1 MQYVLD
7 AYSHGWKREDYDA
20 VGLAM
25 EAWRGEGQHD
35 NLRADRLKKHRDWA
49 RRKDV
54 QKQGKLAARIRGELV
69 AIATFVKRHGVEIRK
84 LLKLDSTSDEPTAAV
99 DEIRKLH
106 ADLKAERE
114 KTDAL
119 TVEKRRADDSRRQ
132 AKHRLAKKVGGVKE
146 ARRDEKA
153 KATY

>member
-99 DEIRKLH
+99 DEIRQLH

-114 KTDAL
+114 KT
-119 TVEKRRADDSRRQ
+119 ER
-132 AKHRLAKKVGGVKE
+132 
-146 ARRDEKA
+146 
-153 KATY
+153 

>member
-1 MQYVLD
+1 MLQP
-7 AYSHGWKREDYDA
+7 GREA
-20 VGLAM
+20 V
-25 EAWRGEGQHD
+25 
-35 NLRADRLKKHRDWA
+35 
-49 RRKDV
+49 
-54 QKQGKLAARIRGELV
+54 RGELV

-132 AKHRLAKKVGGVKE
+132 AKHRLAKKVGGGE
-146 ARRDEKA
+146 GGAARREGESDNS
-153 KATY
+153 